1 MTMNKFILLLT
12 ATTLTIVSS
21 TTIARDISQGT
32 IMVTGDTSFDDSSLD
47 FSFNGSTET
56 TDTTEFNVTGAYF
69 VAKNLGLGLMIA
81 NEDSDTSGGGTNINS
96 STNLIGPIISYS
108 ISLNPDFN
116 LMLSAGLYKIS
127 GDIDDG
133 AGSNA
138 NFDGD
143 GKLLMASF
151 AYFINDTFAVNL
163 GLRKIDS
170 DIDLSAFGSSISIS
184 STMKETAM
192 NIGFTAF
199 F

>member
-1 MTMNKFILLLT
+1 MNKFVLF
-12 ATTLTIVSS
+12 LTIATINIAS
-21 TTIARDISQGT
+21 TVTEARDISKGT

-69 VAKNLGLGLMIA
+69 IAKNLGIGLMIA
-81 NEDSDTSGGGTNINS
+81 NEDSDTSSGGTSINS
-96 STNLIGPIISYS
+96 STNMIGPIIGYS

-143 GKLLMASF
+143 GTLLMASL

-170 DIDLSAFGSSISIS
+170 DIDLSTFGSSISIS